1 MSLSSFLRD
10 EIGRRLSKIPE
21 IPEGEICANGE
32 LSLPELA
39 ITLPR
44 TEQAIQ
50 TFVTATEA
58 E

>member
-21 IPEGEICANGE
+21 ILEGESVGTGE

-44 TEQAIQ
+44 TEEAVQ